1 MTTLKRNLKLL
12 LQVICVLT
20 MFAVPLGLVM
30 LLPRGQAPEQAPKVE
45 KNSFIAEVIIPQDAP
60 PTAKVRIHKVEN
72 LNIDMSRTI
81 NLTGEISDKTVNLLV
96 TRIMILNAMGDDPIF
111 LILDSPGGDVRAG
124 LKLIAYMDAL
134 ETPIYTVVFGECDSM
149 CAHVSQHGRIRYMM
163 PGGYLMFHEAYSSF
177 QNVELTKLQSYL
189 TALEKDLTRLNN
201 FSADRAKIP
210 RATFVTEIAHEM
222 QFSAFEAYDRGFVDK
237 LAILTP
243 DKDSLLRATGKH

>member
-60 PTAKVRIHKVEN
+60 PTAKVRTHKVEN

-96 TRIMILNAMGDDPIF
+96 TQIMILNAMGDDPIF

-149 CAHVSQHGRIRYMM
+149 CAHVSQHGRIRYMI

-177 QNVELTKLQSYL
+177 QN
-189 TALEKDLTRLNN
+189 DLTRLNN